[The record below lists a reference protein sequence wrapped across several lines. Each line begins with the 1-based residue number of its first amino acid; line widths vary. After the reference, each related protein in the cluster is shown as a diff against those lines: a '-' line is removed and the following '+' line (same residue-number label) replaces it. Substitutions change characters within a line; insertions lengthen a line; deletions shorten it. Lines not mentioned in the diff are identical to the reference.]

1 VRCNLCWGGLETVQ
15 TLVNR
20 RYQQTALKVPVPLV
34 RASKNLV
41 DFLTD
46 VREQAQ
52 ELPEVGETGS
62 LKINRI
68 WRSQTR

>member
-1 VRCNLCWGGLETVQ
+1 M
-15 TLVNR
+15 
-20 RYQQTALKVPVPLV
+20 PLV